1 MHVACRLGRT
11 LGELDLELDELAL
24 WIAYFDEHDV
34 EERRRDFHAA
44 RQIATMVQL
53 KGGRVT
59 VQDLLVMKQPPQPP
73 TKPEDVWQRLK
84 NWVLSCGGKIRKK
97 GSKK

>member
-11 LGELDLELDELAL
+11 LGELDIDLDELAL

-34 EERRRDFHAA
+34 EERRRDFYAA
-44 RQIATMVQL
+44 RQVATMVQL
-53 KGGRVT
+53 KGMSATAR
-59 VQDLLVMKQPPQPP
+59 DLLVMTQPPQPK
-73 TKPEDVWQRLK
+73 TKPEDVWMRIK

-97 GSKK
+97 GVKS